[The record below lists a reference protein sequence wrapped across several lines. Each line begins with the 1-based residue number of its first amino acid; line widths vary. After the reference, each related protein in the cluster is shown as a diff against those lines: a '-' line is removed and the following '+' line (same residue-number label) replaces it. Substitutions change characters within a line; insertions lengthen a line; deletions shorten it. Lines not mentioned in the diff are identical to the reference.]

1 MAVFDEDYVDC
12 NSCEHY
18 HNNTCDAV
26 PVGSERSCSAY
37 KATRREDIPRKI
49 KSLTDDVRGIKKDVL
64 IIYILILLDAI
75 FGFISS
81 ILG

>member
-1 MAVFDEDYVDC
+1 MAVFDEQYVDC

-26 PVGSERSCSAY
+26 PVGSERTCTAF
-37 KATRREDIPRKI
+37 KATRRVDIPQQI
-49 KSLTDDVRGIKKDVL
+49 KSLRNDVRGIKRDIL
-64 IIYILILLDAI
+64 LIYIMFALECIAYILDM
-75 FGFISS
+75 